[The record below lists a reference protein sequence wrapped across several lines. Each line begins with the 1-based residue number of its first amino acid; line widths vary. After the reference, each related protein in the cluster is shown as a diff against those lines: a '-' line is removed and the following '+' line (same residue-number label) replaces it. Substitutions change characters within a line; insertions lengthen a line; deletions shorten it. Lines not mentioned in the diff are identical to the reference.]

1 MAMSDDEKMKVLE
14 MLGRLD
20 KDERDLVLR
29 SIDSFTNWLKN
40 TLSWIYIKIK
50 DAINSLFNF
59 LDDIFG

>member
-1 MAMSDDEKMKVLE
+1 MAMTLEEKQKVMM
-14 MLGRLD
+14 MLDKLS

-29 SIDSFTNWLKN
+29 SIDSFTYWMKN
-40 TLSWIYIKIK
+40 TLSWIYVKVK